1 MIAGELSALINVL
14 KGRLQRVHEETAW
27 ESSNRTWTRQIKI
40 ALADLVSDKRVP
52 SAPSGCKRSAW
63 ASGACNAREEWLY
76 DLCWLDYRDGFLV
89 GMPLAVE
96 SEWGRPGDIFDDFE
110 KLVQS
115 RAEVRLM
122 IYDGGYRSQ
131 EEMAGSFR
139 HQISKF
145 AHSTPEDRYLF
156 AAFSKERVDFVSMDG
171 DGKCLP
177 EGM

>member
-1 MIAGELSALINVL
+1 MTAGELTTLINVL

-27 ESSNRTWTRQIKI
+27 ASSNPTWTRQIKI

-52 SAPSGCKRSAW
+52 SAPTGCKRSAW

-89 GMPLAVE
+89 EMPLAVE
-96 SEWGRPGDIFDDFE
+96 SEWGTPEDIFDDFQ

-122 IYDGGYRSQ
+122 IYNGEYEGQRELERSL
-131 EEMAGSFR
+131 SR
-139 HQISKF
+139 QISEF
-145 AHSTPEDRYLF
+145 AHSNPNDRYLL
-156 AAFSKERVDFVSMDG
+156 AAFSKEKVDFISMDG
-171 DGKCLP
+171 EGKRWP